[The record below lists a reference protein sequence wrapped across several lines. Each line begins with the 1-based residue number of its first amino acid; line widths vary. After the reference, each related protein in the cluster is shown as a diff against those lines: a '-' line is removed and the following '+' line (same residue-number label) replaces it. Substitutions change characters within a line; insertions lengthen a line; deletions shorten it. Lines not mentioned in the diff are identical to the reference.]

1 MRTPTDHWLEITIET
16 RGAQGRG
23 MAQGA
28 LQGNIVGEMRLN
40 LLSLFFFSLSP
51 PPPSL
56 SPHNLSFSIFFLF
69 GRYDEAFRDACHLV
83 VARPLIR
90 ICGFA

>member
-40 LLSLFFFSLSP
+40 LLSLFFSLSLLLLP
-51 PPPSL
+51 L
-56 SPHNLSFSIFFLF
+56 SPHNLFFSFFFSL
-69 GRYDEAFRDACHLV
+69 RTV
-83 VARPLIR
+83 
-90 ICGFA
+90 

>member
-40 LLSLFFFSLSP
+40 LLSLFLSLSL
-51 PPPSL
+51 SL
-56 SPHNLSFSIFFLF
+56 LPLSSPHNLSFSIFFPLPSD
-69 GRYDEAFRDACHLV
+69 GMTKHLETLV
-83 VARPLIR
+83 IWSWRVL
-90 ICGFA
+90 

>member
-1 MRTPTDHWLEITIET
+1 
-16 RGAQGRG
+16 

-40 LLSLFFFSLSP
+40 LLSLFFSPP

-56 SPHNLSFSIFFLF
+56 LSTQSLFFYFFSLPSD
-69 GRYDEAFRDACHLV
+69 GMTKHLETLV
-83 VARPLIR
+83 IWSWRVL
-90 ICGFA
+90 